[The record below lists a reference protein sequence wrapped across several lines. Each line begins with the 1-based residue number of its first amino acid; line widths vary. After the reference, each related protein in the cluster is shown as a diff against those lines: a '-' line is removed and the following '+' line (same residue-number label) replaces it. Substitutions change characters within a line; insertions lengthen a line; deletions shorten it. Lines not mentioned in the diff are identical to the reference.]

1 MPSLNNR
8 EKQPET
14 QPIWGQFHFFPNGSQ
29 IEMEAS
35 RHHLENNPSNF
46 SLHATATASF
56 SSHISNSG
64 NPFLH
69 HGDHRYPPI
78 VLLPSSYDLAKT
90 ANGHAGEEGCFNV
103 ILVGGCLLLVGTV
116 SAAVALISGFIWN
129 VHNLF
134 RKLVITPMS
143 LIQHCPQQQ
152 QQPRPIEYTP
162 CSSRQTGLKRQKER
176 IKYLSIKFS

>member
-134 RKLVITPMS
+134 RKLVITHVIDPA
-143 LIQHCPQQQ
+143 L
-152 QQPRPIEYTP
+152 
-162 CSSRQTGLKRQKER
+162 SSAAAAAADRIHSMQFSSNGTEKGKRKN
-176 IKYLSIKFS
+176 